1 MSDGPRICDYGDS
14 TYRQDF
20 WEGQGRGYEDAVER
34 RVLSRLL
41 PRSGRR
47 LLEIGAGF
55 GRITGEY
62 RMFQQVVLLDY
73 SLEQLQYARS
83 RYGDDGFLYVAAD
96 AYRMPFQRCAFDA
109 ATMIRVIHHF
119 EKAPAALAQIHRVLA
134 DSGAFILEYAN
145 KRNLKAILRHLL
157 GSNDWNPFTLAPVEF
172 VELNFNF
179 HPDYM
184 VEQVTANGFSL
195 RRTVP
200 VSWLRLGVLKRAL
213 PTAVLA
219 LGDRA
224 LQQTGWTVSPSIFL
238 DLQLQKSDSPPLIE
252 SDDPLD
258 LLRCPVT
265 GSSLSWNGETLLSQ
279 NGLRWAISDGVF
291 DFRNPL
297 NSARVS
303 ARRR

>member
-34 RVLSRLL
+34 RVLASLL

-62 RMFQQVVLLDY
+62 RMFRQVVLLDY
-73 SLEQLQYARS
+73 SLEQLQYARG
-83 RYGDDGFLYVAAD
+83 RYGDDGFLYIAAD
-96 AYRMPFQRCAFDA
+96 AYRMPFQSSAFDA

-119 EKAPAALAQIHRVLA
+119 ENVPAVLGQVRSVLA

-145 KRNLKAILRHLL
+145 KRNLKAILRHIF
-157 GSNDWNPFTLAPVEF
+157 GINHWNPFTLDPVEF

-179 HPDYM
+179 HPEYI
-184 VEQVTANGFSL
+184 VKQVTDCGFVL
-195 RRTVP
+195 RRSVP
-200 VSWLRLGVLKRAL
+200 LSWLRLGLLKRTL
-213 PTAVLA
+213 PTALLA

-224 LQQTGWTVSPSIFL
+224 LQHTGWAISPSIFL
-238 DLQLQKSDSPPLIE
+238 DLTLNNPGAAQFVD

-265 GSSLSWNGETLLSQ
+265 GSSLSRSDEAVVSQ
-279 NGLRWAISDGVF
+279 SGLRWAIRDGVF
-291 DFRNPL
+291 DFREPL
-297 NSARVS
+297 A
-303 ARRR
+303 

>member
-1 MSDGPRICDYGDS
+1 MTSFGETMSKGPRICDYGDS

-34 RVLSRLL
+34 RVLADLL

-62 RMFQQVVLLDY
+62 RMFRQVVLLDY

-96 AYRMPFQRCAFDA
+96 AYQMPFQSSVFDA

-119 EKAPAALAQIHRVLA
+119 ENVPAVLSQVRHVVA
-134 DSGAFILEYAN
+134 DSGAFVMEFAN
-145 KRNLKAILRHLL
+145 KRNLKAMLRYIL
-157 GSNDWNPFTLAPVEF
+157 GINGWNPFTLQPVEF

-179 HPDYM
+179 HPEYISEELTDC
-184 VEQVTANGFSL
+184 GFVL
-195 RRTVP
+195 RRSVP
-200 VSWLRLGVLKRAL
+200 VSWLRLGLLKRSL
-213 PTAVLA
+213 PRVLLA

-224 LQQTGWTVSPSIFL
+224 LQRTGWPISPSIFL
-238 DLQLQKSDSPPLIE
+238 DSRLEKPEAAPLVV
-252 SDDPLD
+252 SDDPLG

-265 GSSLSWNGETLLSQ
+265 GSSLSWSDETLMSQ
-279 NGLRWAISDGVF
+279 KGLRWAIRDGVF
-291 DFRNPL
+291 DFREPL
-297 NSARVS
+297 A
-303 ARRR
+303 